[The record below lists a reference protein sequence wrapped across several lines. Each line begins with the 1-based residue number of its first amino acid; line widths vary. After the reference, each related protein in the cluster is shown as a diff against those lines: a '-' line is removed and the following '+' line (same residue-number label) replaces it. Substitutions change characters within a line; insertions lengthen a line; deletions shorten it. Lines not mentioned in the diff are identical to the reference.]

1 MSSMSGGWSPPRLP
15 EPSGL
20 PGLSMAVRIVVDLV
34 AAGRWDALGGIVP
47 AGCRWEEVRAAVEE
61 QARGRELLALPE
73 NLALI
78 LRCSPASDDG
88 GRYRFACPLWSR
100 TGALDLELTG
110 TAARDPN
117 GLWRITSLEAPIQQ
131 AQSRCDQ
138 GLPRVPPSESAS
150 EGDPIPDSVVE
161 PLRRCMDLL
170 AARSWEALEQAA
182 PDSRSAW
189 SDVDRVL
196 EEYGRTYLPVPQDF
210 TRLVYC
216 IRTRDGSYFLECPM
230 WTVQEGRSDLEAQ
243 WKATQHPDGSWN
255 LNLQDILVP

>member
-1 MSSMSGGWSPPRLP
+1 MSSMSGGWSPPGLP
-15 EPSGL
+15 GPSGL
-20 PGLSMAVRIVVDLV
+20 PTAVRTVVDLV
-34 AAGRWDALGGIVP
+34 SAGRWDAVRGIVP

-61 QARGRELLALPE
+61 QARSRELLALPE

-78 LRCSPASDDG
+78 LRCSPTSDDDG
-88 GRYRFACPLWSR
+88 HYRFACPLWSR
-100 TGALDLELTG
+100 AGALDLELTG
-110 TAARDPN
+110 SAAKDPN
-117 GLWRITSLEAPIQQ
+117 GLWRIASLEAQ
-131 AQSRCDQ
+131 ARSRCDH
-138 GLPRVPPSESAS
+138 GLPQAPSS
-150 EGDPIPDSVVE
+150 ETAADEDRIPDSVVE

-210 TRLVYC
+210 TRLAHC

-230 WTVQEGRSDLEAQ
+230 WTVQEGRSDLEAH
-243 WKATQHPDGSWN
+243 WEATQHPNGSWN
-255 LNLQDILVP
+255 LDLQDVLVP